1 MKQCQP
7 LPVHTET
14 DVTTLRWTLSAEKM
28 LNCDVWMF
36 LYVCTWCTADSARS
50 RDQLPPTSCHLT
62 QVLCRIIKRTN
73 QTEHHHLR
81 LLLSDG
87 TTNLQPSCS
96 WMISVASVKDLN
108 YCVTDWKRLT
118 DNHWSDLFPHQSGH
132 LQGTLYSSEAVGG
145 RRHRSGKWVTNTSD
159 WPSCCSDDVS
169 VKQVTERI
177 CCCRRGDRLLWS
189 LCICSSSAAW
199 TAFRDSHDNNQ
210 ISLWLVCLIS
220 TSVLSDPVTRLH
232 ANQQTSITRTNRRK
246 EGKKF
251 M

>member
-36 LYVCTWCTADSARS
+36 LYVRTWCTADSARS
-50 RDQLPPTSCHLT
+50 WDQLPPTSCHLT

-96 WMISVASVKDLN
+96 WLISV
-108 YCVTDWKRLT
+108 
-118 DNHWSDLFPHQSGH
+118 
-132 LQGTLYSSEAVGG
+132 
-145 RRHRSGKWVTNTSD
+145 
-159 WPSCCSDDVS
+159 VS
-169 VKQVTERI
+169 VSEKIWIQHELLCNWLKTINRQPHLI
-177 CCCRRGDRLLWS
+177 YFPISPDIFRGLYTVQRQSVAADTDLVNGLLTRVIGPV
-189 LCICSSSAAW
+189 LAAMM
-199 TAFRDSHDNNQ
+199 
-210 ISLWLVCLIS
+210 
-220 TSVLSDPVTRLH
+220 SV
-232 ANQQTSITRTNRRK
+232 
-246 EGKKF
+246 
-251 M
+251 